1 MSDSNYNYE
10 LNEKYC
16 ENCKRFLGYDV
27 ADDER
32 FCNECKT
39 KFIKYPIPKWLI
51 GASIILICIVI
62 FQLTKFPDGLK
73 YRKSLHAANKAFDSK
88 HYTSAMAKYE
98 EAKELGELSLEANG
112 KLFVCYVRNE
122 EYNKGN
128 DLFNNNLAGESVSN
142 DELYDMV
149 DYHLSELED
158 VFEVLDTNKKFDNL
172 YDEIGELTLQ
182 EQESKL
188 IEFTQNNSNDYL
200 AYYYLS
206 RVYYELQD
214 YQQAIR
220 IDKLM
225 IQKKP
230 SLSSRIY
237 ADMGDIYRQLDDYQ
251 KSYNYYNKALVKNM
265 DDIVAISGKARTK
278 IKDNKYDEALEELLL
293 VDDILTNNTYYNET
307 LALAYH
313 FNNMEDK
320 AKEIMEKNINDKD
333 FDSELLIS
341 IFNNESEIY

>member
-1 MSDSNYNYE
+1 MSDSNYNNE

-16 ENCKRFLGYDV
+16 ENCNRFLGYDM
-27 ADDER
+27 ADGER

-51 GASIILICIVI
+51 ATSIILICIVI

-73 YRKSLHAANKAFDSK
+73 YRKSLRVANKAFDGK
-88 HYTSAMAKYE
+88 HYASALMKYE
-98 EAKELGELSLEANG
+98 EAKQLGELSLENSG

-128 DLFNNNLAGESVSN
+128 DIFNNNLSGRSVSN

-149 DYHLSELED
+149 NDHLSELED
-158 VFEVLDTNKKFDNL
+158 VFEVLDTNEEFDNIYNQL
-172 YDEIGELTLQ
+172 GELTLQ
-182 EQESKL
+182 EQETTI

-206 RVYYELQD
+206 RVYYALQD
-214 YQQAIR
+214 YQQAIK

-237 ADMGDIYRQLDDYQ
+237 ADMGDIYRQLDKFE
-251 KSYNYYNKALVKNM
+251 KSYNYYNKALDKNM

-278 IKDNKYDEALEELLL
+278 IKEKKYGEALEELLL

-320 AKEIMEKNINDKD
+320 AKEIMEENINDED
-333 FDSELLIS
+333 FDSEFLIS